1 MWLFSRT
8 VSVKRL
14 PAEPSVVYAYAF
26 ADAPERML
34 GVHVPSK
41 SVKTAALALKRAHG
55 AHKHQTDVTQA
66 AAELGKAV
74 RELDAILRRTQHRDY
89 YLLGPAAQHV
99 SAGLVIGADIL
110 DNHLGRKVLT
120 VRKKVLTDREYADV
134 FRAAGNR
141 S

>member
-1 MWLFSRT
+1 MWFFSRM
-8 VSVKRL
+8 VSIKRL

-34 GVHVPSK
+34 GVHVPRQSI
-41 SVKTAALALKRAHG
+41 KTAALALRKAHG
-55 AHKHQTDVTQA
+55 AHKHRTDA
-66 AAELGKAV
+66 AKAVAELTKAV
-74 RELDAILRRTQHRDY
+74 SELEASLRRIQQSDY

-134 FRAAGNR
+134 FRTVGNR